1 MPAIALLLEQAG
13 LAAARITPEIVAA
26 VEALIARGMVAEQ
39 AASVIASQMEEV
51 EAGTAAA
58 ATRSPRSRTPSAAA
72 DRRAPGTAAVRRVR
86 GSAQPAAPT
95 PPASSKFKSFA
106 KSAAGHLGTAAAFT
120 VLPMLAMRLFEG
132 SPEDQMRRSMEIQEQ
147 MEAERMSRMG
157 GGDGGEDALLS
168 AMGGGYGG
176 MEGLVGRG
184 EPMDSTDMKYADNMT
199 KHVSDLAYKM
209 KKAREA
215 RPSGNDELERII
227 AGESARIAS
236 LQSERVLTP
245 LEIIQFAEM
254 SHGAIP

>member
-1 MPAIALLLEQAG
+1 MLIPAITLL
-13 LAAARITPEIVAA
+13 T
-26 VEALIARGMVAEQ
+26 
-39 AASVIASQMEEV
+39 
-51 EAGTAAA
+51 EAGMAAA
-58 ATRSPRSRTPSAAA
+58 AITPAVIAAFDALVNSGVSDEEAAATIAAQASSGRTASSPRART
-72 DRRAPGTAAVRRVR
+72 PGTAAVRRVR

-106 KSAAGHLGTAAAFT
+106 KGVGVNLGAAAAFS
-120 VLPMLAMRLFEG
+120 VLPMLAMRFFDG

-147 MEAERMSRMG
+147 MEAERMARMG
-157 GGDGGEDALLS
+157 GGGGGEDALLS

-184 EPMDSTDMKYADNMT
+184 EPLDSTDMKYADDMT

>member
-1 MPAIALLLEQAG
+1 
-13 LAAARITPEIVAA
+13 
-26 VEALIARGMVAEQ
+26 
-39 AASVIASQMEEV
+39 
-51 EAGTAAA
+51 
-58 ATRSPRSRTPSAAA
+58 
-72 DRRAPGTAAVRRVR
+72 
-86 GSAQPAAPT
+86 
-95 PPASSKFKSFA
+95 
-106 KSAAGHLGTAAAFT
+106 
-120 VLPMLAMRLFEG
+120 MLAMRLIEG

-147 MEAERMSRMG
+147 LESERMARMG
-157 GGDGGEDALLS
+157 GGYGSEDALLS

-184 EPMDSTDMKYADNMT
+184 EPMDSTDMKYADDMT

>member
-58 ATRSPRSRTPSAAA
+58 ATRSPRSRTP
-72 DRRAPGTAAVRRVR
+72 GTASVRRVR

-106 KSAAGHLGTAAAFT
+106 KGAAGHLGTAAAFS
-120 VLPMLAMRLFEG
+120 VLPMLAMRLFDG
-132 SPEDQMRRSMEIQEQ
+132 SPEDQMRHSMEIQEKL
-147 MEAERMSRMG
+147 EAERMARMG
-157 GGDGGEDALLS
+157 GGGGGEDALLS

-184 EPMDSTDMKYADNMT
+184 EPLDSTDMKYADDMT